1 MLDCNLINF
10 GLDLDHLRYLIEIH
24 DPALVVT
31 CNVLEVGDY
40 GVKVRIGEG
49 GPVSTIKK
57 SELAL
62 RKSENRPDRFAKNDR
77 FDAMLT
83 SLDLTSYKVSLSI
96 RALEEADQK
105 EALEKF
111 GNVDS
116 GSSLGDILGK
126 ALGRE
131 PKK

>member
-1 MLDCNLINF
+1 
-10 GLDLDHLRYLIEIH
+10 
-24 DPALVVT
+24 
-31 CNVLEVGDY
+31 
-40 GVKVRIGEG
+40 
-49 GPVSTIKK
+49 
-57 SELAL
+57 
-62 RKSENRPDRFAKNDR
+62 
-77 FDAMLT
+77 MLT
-83 SLDLTSYKVSLSI
+83 SLDLSACKVSLSI

-126 ALGRE
+126 ALGRD